1 MNFSVHGE
9 ISMTASMSTTITL
22 PQKCDRLRQSEA
34 KDPQAQ
40 LLSTIA
46 QVANL
51 LLRSTDYTIILPD
64 VMRLLGEAVGCD
76 RCSVIQEIPGSDEIY
91 ALVEWSRP
99 GINLTL
105 ETTLEM
111 ESLMVW
117 SNFTSLHEQ
126 YARGESTNF
135 LVADIEEPG
144 RSILSAQGCTSMLI
158 VPIMVAGKCWGEIGF
173 DNCGEPR
180 LYDDA
185 EIAILRIAAD
195 SLAAAIERQAKDEEL
210 RKSEAL
216 YRSLF
221 DISNEGIYYSQFNP
235 PVQINLSIPEQI
247 EQCYQRFCLTKA
259 NDTFAQMYGLERG
272 EDMIGLK
279 LSDVYLEASEKNQA
293 FIRAVVENGHRVRNM
308 ESEEIDANG
317 RKRYFLNSVI
327 NQIENNV
334 AVGSWGT
341 QIDITELREAQ
352 QALLQA
358 ERERV
363 AQLED
368 YNQQLRSREYWLEAT
383 ALAANALVS
392 YPTLETALNE
402 ALRLIGETVGCD
414 RAGILQHIQDE
425 TGTGFVRAIHEWNSQ
440 NTFSQLTTDH
450 IAFSWSAMGLEDWL
464 VRGQAGELCGGLLD
478 ELPEPFRSI
487 QAELDVQATYNVP
500 IFVAGQFWGVLGI
513 DYCGEP
519 KRLIAAEVGI
529 FKTIASCIGS
539 AIERQRIQAAILQAE
554 REKTQELERLNSELQ
569 QTLDRLQARD
579 RLLEVIAMA
588 ANALLTLDDF
598 DQAVNTALQI
608 LGEGLQTDRVKV
620 LECFF
625 DDGVNSLPSY
635 YAITHEWITPG
646 TISQLSHP
654 SSSRIDARDAEVSM
668 RQVFQNDG
676 FGGLLHE
683 WHESLWSAFE
693 EVQAQAIYCVPIRVD
708 SQLWGIFAFD
718 DCHEVK
724 HRSPIELAVLKI
736 GANCIGS
743 AIERQRTQQA
753 LLEAEQRRVAELA
766 KTNRALKNSIDR
778 LAADPDLNAF
788 LGHVL
793 QAIAQELNA
802 PVVEHWLDTA
812 DNQSYLNL
820 SCCRGELLTSKQQA
834 DDPRVQGIHVTPD
847 LMEHTNLL
855 KRQRPCVFED
865 LVNDPRQRAVFDS
878 IGFDLAAW
886 STKHNVQKYIHL
898 PLLLGDESIGTL
910 CIYIPGDR
918 TFSQEQIELMQ
929 ALAQQ
934 ATLAI
939 ALTRLAEESHQL
951 AIIRDRTHLAREIHD
966 TLAQGYAGILMQIQA
981 ANFLKQ
987 QPDQAKVHLDRA
999 CVLAREGIAD
1009 ARRSVWLLQQESE
1022 AYSDVSHILVQ
1033 LVEQM
1038 SIGAG
1043 IKPTVTIEGNPH
1055 NVPPDTGMHLLRITQ
1070 ESLNNALRH
1079 AKASKISI
1087 HLHYTSNQLQMTIQD
1102 DGCGFESEASTSGF
1116 GIKGMGQRADLIG
1129 AELQI
1134 HSQRDRGT
1142 QIELSISLA

>member
-529 FKTIASCIGS
+529 FKTIA
-539 AIERQRIQAAILQAE
+539 
-554 REKTQELERLNSELQ
+554 
-569 QTLDRLQARD
+569 
-579 RLLEVIAMA
+579 
-588 ANALLTLDDF
+588 
-598 DQAVNTALQI
+598 
-608 LGEGLQTDRVKV
+608 
-620 LECFF
+620 
-625 DDGVNSLPSY
+625 
-635 YAITHEWITPG
+635 
-646 TISQLSHP
+646 
-654 SSSRIDARDAEVSM
+654 
-668 RQVFQNDG
+668 
-676 FGGLLHE
+676 
-683 WHESLWSAFE
+683 
-693 EVQAQAIYCVPIRVD
+693 
-708 SQLWGIFAFD
+708 
-718 DCHEVK
+718 
-724 HRSPIELAVLKI
+724 
-736 GANCIGS
+736 NCIGS